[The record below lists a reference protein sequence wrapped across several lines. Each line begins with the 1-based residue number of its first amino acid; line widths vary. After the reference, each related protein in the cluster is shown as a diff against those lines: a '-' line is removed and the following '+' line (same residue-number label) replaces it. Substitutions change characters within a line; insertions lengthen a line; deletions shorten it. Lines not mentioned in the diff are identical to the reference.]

1 MASRDVVRD
10 PYRKVEKNLVFIKE
24 NLDSKDILDYFIQD
38 GIFTSGI
45 AEEVLTFNPNTRE
58 NRNRLFLQYLQR
70 SGPRGVDVFLE
81 ALDQTRNGF
90 IADRI
95 RNTEL
100 TDDDLDIKRVGLRFD
115 SAGSGKCT
123 EFHHYSLVYIPGTAL
138 S

>member
-100 TDDDLDIKRVGLRFD
+100 TGDGEFLNSRFSGRCGLV
-115 SAGSGKCT
+115 SGYFKSWS
-123 EFHHYSLVYIPGTAL
+123 FL
-138 S
+138 SQMEASSF